1 MEGFLNWTLPV
12 WKRVLLT
19 RSIAI
24 FPALAVSFI
33 NSEDLEVLDNWLNI
47 LQSVQLPFALIP
59 LIKFAHD
66 QNIMREFAIG
76 KYQYWFA
83 SSFGVCLFIMN
94 FIIVFDGNVL
104 AWWEYTILGVF
115 TVIYFSLIFMVMME
129 TTVPIKLLSEEQMKN
144 NEIEYN

>member
-1 MEGFLNWTLPV
+1 MEGFLNFTLPV

-24 FPALAVSFI
+24 FPALAVSFLGS
-33 NSEDLEVLDNWLNI
+33 NELNVLDNWLNI

-76 KYQYWFA
+76 KYEFWIA
-83 SSFGVCLFIMN
+83 SGFGCALFIMN
-94 FIIVFDGNVL
+94 FIIVFDGSVL
-104 AWWEYTILGVF
+104 AWWEYIILAIIS
-115 TVIYFSLIFMVMME
+115 VIYFSLIGMVMME
-129 TTVPIKLLSEEQMKN
+129 TTEPIKLLSEEQLKT
-144 NEIEYN
+144 NEAEYN